1 MTDFKSE
8 YRLGQGLQ
16 VILSAHDKV
25 MMRYGAQRKFE
36 WTPSADNALL
46 LADDGFIERFKRL
59 HDFQSRSPEEREI
72 ILKSAQEM
80 MAYAH
85 FGTNTVMFKE
95 DSAKGRFSL
104 LEQSAAHEELHIWC
118 QRDRIDPSP
127 HSYHV
132 NEQFIDYLA
141 LRVLGFMDAPLSA
154 VPEELHYHIIN
165 AMLTHEI
172 LDALGKDADK
182 LLFDVCQG
190 KSQEDLQRALNAH
203 YGQGPRYNK
212 DIQIVHGADFYGR
225 FKDMAL
231 ITRTISTNPDFNNL
245 PGVQEISNMMLEW
258 ILSKK
263 RIRHLSREDLSF

>member
-8 YRLGQGLQ
+8 YESGQGLQ

-25 MMRYGAQRKFE
+25 MVRYGAQRNFE

-46 LADDGFIERFKRL
+46 LTDEAFIERLKRL
-59 HDFQSRSPEEREI
+59 HNFQSRVPEEQEI
-72 ILKSAQEM
+72 ILRSAQEM

-95 DSAKGRFSL
+95 ASAKGKFSL

-141 LRVLGFMDAPLSA
+141 LRALGLMDVPLSA

-172 LDALGKDADK
+172 LDALGEDADK

-190 KSQEDLQRALNAH
+190 KSQEYLQRVLNAH
-203 YGQGPRYNK
+203 YGQGPRHNEHF
-212 DIQIVHGADFYGR
+212 QAVHGTDFYGR

-231 ITRTISTNPDFNNL
+231 ITRTVSIDPDFNNR
-245 PGVQEISNMMLEW
+245 PEVQAVSDMMLEW

-263 RIRHLSREDLSF
+263 SIRHLSREDLSL